1 VVPDANRRNWEKN
14 MQLMT
19 TKRKGRN
26 EKEISNIKGEQV
38 RLEPMNLREQYI
50 LFLVTLPSMK
60 NY

>member
-1 VVPDANRRNWEKN
+1 

-50 LFLVTLPSMK
+50 NLVTLPSMK
-60 NY
+60 KY